1 MTVSDALLGPLLRED
16 PARPRITHYDDAAGT
31 RVELSGATLANW
43 AAKTAN
49 WLRDELDVQPGDPVA
64 VLLPPH
70 WQSVGVLLGAW
81 WCGAVVTDDPAGVV
95 AVLCSA
101 DRLPAVAGPD
111 EVAAVSLHPLGAS
124 VPDLPPGVRDHASE
138 VRVHGDHFSPVPV
151 PASTPA
157 TPTRTV
163 GALVDAARARAA
175 ELGLTAEDRVLCTGG
190 WSADG
195 DPMLP
200 VLAAGAALV
209 QITGHPAPPDL
220 SQLARR
226 CAQEQITATADT
238 QVDGIRTLELQR
250 QPEVAEAGSSSG
262 SRPGVLRSSARMR
275 KRNSR

>member
-1 MTVSDALLGPLLRED
+1 MTVTDALLGPLLRED
-16 PARPRITHYDDAAGT
+16 PARPRITHYDDVAGT

-81 WCGAVVTDDPAGVV
+81 WCGAVVTNDPGGAV

-101 DRLPAVAGPD
+101 DRLAEVDGAD

-124 VPDLPPGVRDHASE
+124 VPDLPPEVRDHASE
-138 VRVHGDHFSPVPV
+138 VRVHGDNFTPVPV
-151 PASTPA
+151 PGSAPA

-163 GALVDAARARAA
+163 TALVEAARARAA
-175 ELGLTAEDRVLCTGG
+175 ELGLTAEDRVLCTGA

-195 DPMLP
+195 DPLLP

-209 QITGHPAPPDL
+209 QITGHPDPPDVSRL
-220 SQLARR
+220 ERR
-226 CAQEQITATADT
+226 CAQERVTATVDAP
-238 QVDGIRTLELQR
+238 VDGIRTL
-250 QPEVAEAGSSSG
+250 P
-262 SRPGVLRSSARMR
+262 MH
-275 KRNSR
+275 